1 MVHNNCGFIVG
12 QGHQHKHLLSLLC
25 GCTTRFWSWRI
36 MVWRGLSSYE
46 VLAYGNMCHLNSL
59 RAAFKELPLPVPFNK
74 MWQSVEKI
82 IDRLHWQN
90 HKGPYCKIHYSP
102 DSILSESFNT
112 MAAEQV
118 NVWASGHA
126 IHTPHVFLSLNG
138 KEKKYIHPVM
148 LQGWETAYC
157 IKICKEVVQ
166 VCLMLYIWKYSND
179 DFNTLIPVMQVN
191 IMIRHS

>member
-118 NVWASGHA
+118 NVWASRLKRIMVA
-126 IHTPHVFLSLNG
+126 MP
-138 KEKKYIHPVM
+138 YIHHMFIFHWMVKRRNTYIQLCYKVGKQPIVSKSAKKWFKYAWCCTYENTVM
-148 LQGWETAYC
+148 M
-157 IKICKEVVQ
+157 I
-166 VCLMLYIWKYSND
+166 
-179 DFNTLIPVMQVN
+179 LI
-191 IMIRHS
+191 R